1 VQFATK
7 IWPQSIAGQIRT
19 LLVLSVV
26 LGAALTAA
34 LAAYLY
40 RDLESGGY
48 REALAAARAARIAR
62 VVRETEHAHSD
73 AEIAAVLATARLARI
88 DVEEIPVAQ
97 VSVAPPGRWHSTN
110 VMHSIEDQLVQ
121 TWGITPLMRGHES
134 NASESIVIDIGAG
147 RALAFQAVAP
157 LAAGW
162 SIAAGA
168 VLIITIVIFGML
180 FLSLYAV
187 RWVTAPL
194 SSIARA
200 ARAFGHAPT
209 QGQAL
214 GEKGPR
220 EIVQVASA
228 LNEMRDRIRLLV
240 EERTRML
247 LAISHDLRTPL
258 TRLCLR
264 AERIP
269 DPGLREAITNDLVAV
284 TEMLGETLAFLR
296 DGGRSESPRRVD
308 LPSLLRTICGEF
320 TDIGHTVSYEGPA
333 HFPFVCRDRA
343 LTRAVTNVVENATK
357 HGKVIC
363 VFLDVSDCECLT
375 IDVSD
380 DGPGIPVE
388 LREKVLEPF
397 FKVDSAR
404 QGSARPGFGLG
415 LAIARDVV
423 RAHGG
428 DVVIIGNQRGGA
440 TVQMRLVTTGGESA
454 ASARRSVPSA
464 AA

>member
-1 VQFATK
+1 VQFART

-26 LGAALTAA
+26 LGAVLTAA

-40 RDLESGGY
+40 RDLETGGY
-48 REALAAARAARIAR
+48 REALAAARAARIAT
-62 VVRETEHAHSD
+62 VVRKTERAHSN

-88 DVEEIPVAQ
+88 DVEDIPIAQ
-97 VSVAPPGRWHSTN
+97 ASASPPGHWHSAY
-110 VMHSIEDQLVQ
+110 VVQSIEDQLVQ
-121 TWGITPLMRGHES
+121 TWGITPLMRGD
-134 NASESIVIDIGAG
+134 ASDASKSIVIDIGAG

-157 LAAGW
+157 VAAEW

-168 VLIITIVIFGML
+168 VLIITVMIFGMF

-194 SSIARA
+194 SSIAAA

-214 GEKGPR
+214 SEEGAR

-228 LNEMRDRIRLLV
+228 LNEMRERIRLLV
-240 EERTRML
+240 EERMRML

-258 TRLCLR
+258 TRLRLR

-269 DPGLREAITNDLVAV
+269 DPGLRDAMMNDLVAV

-320 TDIGHTVSYEGPA
+320 TDIGHNVSYEGPA
-333 HFPFVCRDRA
+333 RLPFVCRDRA
-343 LTRAVTNVVENATK
+343 LARAVTNVVENATK
-357 HGKVIC
+357 HGKVIS
-363 VFLDVSDCECLT
+363 VALDVSSPDCLI

-388 LREKVLEPF
+388 LREKVLQPF
-397 FKVDSAR
+397 YKIDPAR
-404 QGSARPGFGLG
+404 QDPAGRAGFGLG
-415 LAIARDVV
+415 LAITQDVV

-428 DVVIIGNQRGGA
+428 DIALAGNDRGGL
-440 TVQMRLVTTGGESA
+440 TVQLRLA
-454 ASARRSVPSA
+454 ASVAVPQRA
-464 AA
+464 

>member
-1 VQFATK
+1 
-7 IWPQSIAGQIRT
+7 
-19 LLVLSVV
+19 
-26 LGAALTAA
+26 
-34 LAAYLY
+34 
-40 RDLESGGY
+40 
-48 REALAAARAARIAR
+48 
-62 VVRETEHAHSD
+62 
-73 AEIAAVLATARLARI
+73 
-88 DVEEIPVAQ
+88 
-97 VSVAPPGRWHSTN
+97 
-110 VMHSIEDQLVQ
+110 M
-121 TWGITPLMRGHES
+121 
-134 NASESIVIDIGAG
+134 
-147 RALAFQAVAP
+147 
-157 LAAGW
+157 
-162 SIAAGA
+162 
-168 VLIITIVIFGML
+168 
-180 FLSLYAV
+180 
-187 RWVTAPL
+187 
-194 SSIARA
+194 
-200 ARAFGHAPT
+200 
-209 QGQAL
+209 
-214 GEKGPR
+214 
-220 EIVQVASA
+220 
-228 LNEMRDRIRLLV
+228 
-240 EERTRML
+240 
-247 LAISHDLRTPL
+247 
-258 TRLCLR
+258 
-264 AERIP
+264 
-269 DPGLREAITNDLVAV
+269 
-284 TEMLGETLAFLR
+284 
-296 DGGRSESPRRVD
+296 
-308 LPSLLRTICGEF
+308 
-320 TDIGHTVSYEGPA
+320 SYEGPA